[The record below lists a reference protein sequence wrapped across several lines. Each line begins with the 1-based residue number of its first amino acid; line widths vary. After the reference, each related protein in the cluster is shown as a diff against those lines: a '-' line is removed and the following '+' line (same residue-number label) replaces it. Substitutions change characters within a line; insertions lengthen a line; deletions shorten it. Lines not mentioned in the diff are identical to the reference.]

1 MIGTI
6 LIGPIKV
13 SFICLVKRDS
23 SQLTLTIDT
32 TLFSDI
38 SLREPGVIGGLSRT
52 TSKSYKSKYLLFVP
66 SIRGSA
72 VPLKKDTKV
81 MKEKS
86 VQSRPR
92 KDERRKKCLVQ
103 KKKTDK

>member
-6 LIGPIKV
+6 LIGPIEV
-13 SFICLVKRDS
+13 PFICLGKRDS

-32 TLFSDI
+32 ILFTDI
-38 SLREPGVIGGLSRT
+38 SLREPGVIGGPSRT

-81 MKEKS
+81 MKDRS

-92 KDERRKKCLVQ
+92 KDERRKKCLV
-103 KKKTDK
+103 